1 MFSLKSVENECDQ
14 FELSLS
20 QSRQFFL
27 EYRNILLLKMYLHYY
42 IQLLTLCEMSLTG
55 ADLKERAKMHSSEV
69 SSFVSKARAT
79 INEMGM

>member
-1 MFSLKSVENECDQ
+1 MHVTSLNCPCLKADLI
-14 FELSLS
+14 FY
-20 QSRQFFL
+20 F
-27 EYRNILLLKMYLHYY
+27 EYRNILLLKIYSLYY
-42 IQLLTLCEMSLTG
+42 IRLANVCEMSLTG

>member
-1 MFSLKSVENECDQ
+1 MNVTNLNCPCLKADN
-14 FELSLS
+14 
-20 QSRQFFL
+20 FFWNTGIF
-27 EYRNILLLKMYLHYY
+27 YFGKCIYTTIYS
-42 IQLLTLCEMSLTG
+42 LLTLCEMSLTG